1 MTTSGEITGTT
12 RLKGGGRNE
21 ELGGLEVELLDASG
35 HQVKVLRSAYDGFF
49 EFGDLAFG
57 DYLLRVTDAE
67 AARMKIKPAQRRLS
81 IKANHNFLDGM
92 DLIVEP
98 RN

>member
-1 MTTSGEITGTT
+1 MTTFGEITGTT
-12 RLKGGGRNE
+12 RLKRGGKNE

-49 EFGDLAFG
+49 EFADLAFG

-67 AARMKIKPAQRRLS
+67 AARMKIKAC
-81 IKANHNFLDGM
+81 
-92 DLIVEP
+92 
-98 RN
+98 RNAGSASRPSTISWMEWI